1 MALTAELG
9 EKVEAIYR
17 EHLEKE
23 FPATVKFD
31 TIRVEPAEDSEGRDT
46 FRVTVVYDDGHERP
60 NPKTRGTVL
69 ASLMDP
75 LENLGLPP
83 VLIESYVPLSEYPI
97 LLDLR
102 AEPPWG
108 VDEE

>member
-9 EKVEAIYR
+9 KKVEAIYR

-46 FRVTVVYDDGHERP
+46 FRVTVVYDDGNERP

-75 LENLGLPP
+75 LGEPGAAASTHRVLRPP
-83 VLIESYVPLSEYPI
+83 VGISDTLG
-97 LLDLR
+97 
-102 AEPPWG
+102 PPG
-108 VDEE
+108 RTPMGSG